1 MRSQFDRQLEML
13 HYEMH
18 IMGKLCETAINNCTA
33 ALLVGD
39 IEKAVNMGEL
49 SNQITNQER
58 YIENICVKM
67 LMQQQPVARD
77 LRTISAA
84 LKMVTDMKRIGD
96 QSCDI
101 ADIIS
106 VGNVSSHTSTAG
118 FGPMTAQV
126 IKMVN
131 RSVESF
137 VKQDM
142 KLASSVLTM
151 DDIVDNCFIEI
162 RRELLEGLKAD
173 TPEYSDETAL
183 DLLMIDK
190 YLERIADHAVNVAQW
205 VIFSKTG
212 EIKVES

>member
-106 VGNVSSHTSTAG
+106 VGNVGSHTSTTG

-162 RRELLEGLKAD
+162 RKELLEGLKAD

>member
-1 MRSQFDRQLEML
+1 
-13 HYEMH
+13 
-18 IMGKLCETAINNCTA
+18 
-33 ALLVGD
+33 
-39 IEKAVNMGEL
+39 
-49 SNQITNQER
+49 
-58 YIENICVKM
+58 
-67 LMQQQPVARD
+67 
-77 LRTISAA
+77 
-84 LKMVTDMKRIGD
+84 
-96 QSCDI
+96 
-101 ADIIS
+101 
-106 VGNVSSHTSTAG
+106 
-118 FGPMTAQV
+118 
-126 IKMVN
+126 MVN

-162 RRELLEGLKAD
+162 RKELLEGLKAD